1 MKQFRK
7 ASIRKVY
14 DSLHGISG
22 DNIPLSNAVE
32 IMAYCLV
39 DGKVEQES
47 EFEANLYN
55 ELLDQMKKMKAGFP
69 FLKVFNTSAHCSGDS
84 DVGDIV
90 MLVTL

>member
-1 MKQFRK
+1 
-7 ASIRKVY
+7 
-14 DSLHGISG
+14 
-22 DNIPLSNAVE
+22 
-32 IMAYCLV
+32 MAYCLV

-90 MLVTL
+90 MLVTLWRWLISHIGGIIIMLTTFFVM